1 MENPLPYMKNAKLFV
16 SFSNYEGQPNAVI
29 QSIGCGTKTVLKNY
43 PGIPSIIKK
52 SKQVKIIYNNNIEN
66 TAMSLLNFMDEKKNN
81 NFNKKF
87 IHDFDVKRCTKKIS
101 KLFYE

>member
-1 MENPLPYMKNAKLFV
+1 MQKKTNLKLVIIGDGNQLAELKNLSNNLNLKNKIIFKGYVENPLPYMKNAKLFV

-52 SKQVKIIYNNNIEN
+52 SKQVKII
-66 TAMSLLNFMDEKKNN
+66 
-81 NFNKKF
+81 
-87 IHDFDVKRCTKKIS
+87 
-101 KLFYE
+101 